1 MNDAETGSVVAF
13 IDDDAELRRANARS
27 LELAGHDVRLFD
39 NARAALGAI
48 SADFPGVV
56 VSDIRMPGMDGLQ
69 LFRKLH
75 EADPDLPVILVT
87 GHGDVATA
95 ITAIREGAYD
105 FITKPY
111 APDALLRSIARGLD
125 QRRLAL
131 ENRRL
136 RREAETAAASSV
148 LLGQSPAIEQLRRT
162 IDQLGETDVDILIE
176 GETGSGKTLVATL
189 LHRSSRRR
197 GRPLSTV
204 DCGALPTSIVDSELF
219 GHVAGAF
226 PGAQYSRTGRIET
239 AEFGTL
245 FLDGIHTLPLEV
257 QPKLLRA
264 IDERLITPLG
274 SDIQRQ
280 VDFRLI
286 ASSTID
292 LSQLVVEQR
301 FLPALLY
308 RLNGVVLRLPPLR
321 DRREDIP
328 LLFDHFVQ
336 EAASRLKRPA
346 LAMTRSHWAML
357 AEHDWPGN
365 VRELIHYAERVVLG
379 VDEHPSPAEKSVSL
393 AERVSQF
400 EAAQLRRA
408 LADHAG
414 HVGRTCAALGVP
426 RKTFYDKLNRYQ
438 INPAEWRRGN

>member
-1 MNDAETGSVVAF
+1 M
-13 IDDDAELRRANARS
+13 
-27 LELAGHDVRLFD
+27 
-39 NARAALGAI
+39 
-48 SADFPGVV
+48 
-56 VSDIRMPGMDGLQ
+56 
-69 LFRKLH
+69 
-75 EADPDLPVILVT
+75 
-87 GHGDVATA
+87 
-95 ITAIREGAYD
+95 
-105 FITKPY
+105 
-111 APDALLRSIARGLD
+111 
-125 QRRLAL
+125 
-131 ENRRL
+131 
-136 RREAETAAASSV
+136 

-379 VDEHPSPAEKSVSL
+379 VEEHPSPAEKSVSL